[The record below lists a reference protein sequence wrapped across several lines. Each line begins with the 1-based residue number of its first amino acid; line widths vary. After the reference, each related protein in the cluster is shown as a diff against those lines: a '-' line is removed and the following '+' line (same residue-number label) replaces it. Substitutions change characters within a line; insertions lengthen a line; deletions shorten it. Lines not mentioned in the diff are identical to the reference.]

1 MAKKLKLKPATYSVL
16 VPIAGALRV
25 SVDAASDED
34 AKKIAFELAEAAVG
48 DLDIK
53 VKDETL
59 KKSVELHSLEAYES
73 VVEGNCNNLE
83 INDTQVEEEVED

>member
-1 MAKKLKLKPATYSVL
+1 MVQKKLKLKPATYSVL

-25 SVDAASDED
+25 KVDAASDED
-34 AKKIAFELAEAAVG
+34 AKRIGFEVAEAAVG

-53 VKDETL
+53 VKDETM
-59 KKSVELHSLEAYES
+59 KKCVELHSLEAYES

-83 INDTQVEEEVED
+83 INDTQVEDE

>member
-1 MAKKLKLKPATYSVL
+1 MGKKTLKLKPATYSVL

-25 SVDAASDED
+25 QVVAASDED
-34 AKKIAFELAEAAVG
+34 AKRIGFEVAEAAVG

-53 VKDETL
+53 MKNEAL
-59 KKSVELHSLEAYES
+59 KKCVELHSLEAYES

-83 INDTQVEEEVED
+83 INDTQIEEDE